1 MVIKQINNSP
11 EAGLS
16 FYGMTF
22 GMASIVGIV
31 RSMEHSSTKVTFT
44 LEDFTGQIDAHLWLE
59 EGDMANTPSV
69 LINTYTRVHGAVRN
83 QGGVKTLMIFKIE
96 SLASINELTTHLLEV
111 INARYMAEDFAKGS
125 GYTGQIGTMPSHTRP
140 TNDYNSN
147 NTNSASDGAN
157 FGLNQKQRLVFDAVR
172 NHGSEQG
179 ISLQE
184 LEKKFSN
191 IPSAEL
197 Q

>member
-1 MVIKQINNSP
+1 MVIKQLNNSP

-31 RSMEHSSTKVTFT
+31 RSMEHSSTKITFT

-59 EGDMANTPSV
+59 EGDMANIPSV
-69 LINTYTRVHGAVRN
+69 LINTYVRVHGSIRN
-83 QGGVKTLMIFKIE
+83 QGGVKTMMIFKIE

-111 INARYMAEDFAKGS
+111 INARYMAEDFAKRS
-125 GYTGQIGTMPSHTRP
+125 GYTGQIGTMSSHTGP

-147 NTNSASDGAN
+147 NTNSGSDGAN
-157 FGLNQKQRLVFDAVR
+157 FGLNQKQSLVFEAVK

-184 LEKKFSN
+184 LQKKFSN

>member
-1 MVIKQINNSP
+1 MVIKQIKNSP
-11 EAGLS
+11 EAGLN

-22 GMASIVGIV
+22 GMTSIVGIV
-31 RSMEHSSTKVTFT
+31 RSMEHSSTKITFT

-59 EGDMANTPSV
+59 EGDMANMPPV
-69 LINTYTRVHGAVRN
+69 LLNTYARVHGAVRN

-96 SLASINELTTHLLEV
+96 PLASINELTTHLLEV

-125 GYTGQIGTMPSHTRP
+125 GHTGQIGSMPSHTGP

-147 NTNSASDGAN
+147 NTNNASDGAH
-157 FGLNQKQRLVFDAVR
+157 FGLDQKQRLVFDAVK

-184 LEKKFSN
+184 LQKKFSN
-191 IPSAEL
+191 IPSSEL

>member
-31 RSMEHSSTKVTFT
+31 RSMEHSSTKITFT

-69 LINTYTRVHGAVRN
+69 LLNTYARVHGAVRN

-96 SLASINELTTHLLEV
+96 SLSSINELTTHLLEV
-111 INARYMAEDFAKGS
+111 INARYMAEDFVKGS
-125 GYTGQIGTMPSHTRP
+125 GFTGQHGTIPSNTGP

-147 NTNSASDGAN
+147 NTNSASDSAH
-157 FGLNQKQRLVFDAVR
+157 FGLNQKQRLVFEAVR
-172 NHGSEQG
+172 SHGSEQG

-184 LEKKFSN
+184 LQKKFNN
-191 IPSAEL
+191 IPSSEI